1 MRIFADRLSE
11 HLAKHWHNCFLLF
24 GNEPLFVQ
32 ESRDAVIRH
41 AKQLGF
47 EEHHRFSVDNSIDW
61 NEVYD
66 CTQALSL
73 FSSKQII
80 ELTMPEGGVTA
91 SIAKQLAELAPTL
104 HEDIVLIIT
113 GTKLTRAQE
122 SAKWFKALSGCLV
135 SCNTPD
141 IKQLPQWVMR
151 RCRANQLT
159 PDGEAIQLLCQWH
172 EGNLFALSQSLEKL
186 GLIYPDGQLT
196 LLRVQESLSKHN
208 HFTVFHWIDALLE
221 GKAKRAHRVLSQLEA
236 EGIEATILLRTIQK
250 ELVQLAKMQAM
261 LSQSS
266 LGQVLDQFRVWQNK
280 KPLYSAALNRLSTEK
295 LRQNIQLL
303 SAIEVQA
310 KTQYEQSP
318 WPYLQQ
324 LSLNLSSADNGLS
337 LQP

>member
-1 MRIFADRLSE
+1 MRIFADRLVE
-11 HLAKHWHNCFLLF
+11 HLAKQWHHCFMLF

-32 ESRDAVIRH
+32 ESRDSIVKH

-47 EEHHRFSVDNSIDW
+47 EEHHRFSIDNSLDW

-80 ELTMPEGGVTA
+80 ELTVPESGINAGTA
-91 SIAKQLAELAPTL
+91 KHLAEIAPQL
-104 HEDIVLIIT
+104 HDDIVLIIT

-122 SAKWFKALSGCLV
+122 SAKWFKALNACLV

-151 RCRANQLT
+151 RCRANNLT
-159 PDGEAIQLLCQWH
+159 PDGEAVQLLCQWH

-186 GLIYPDGQLT
+186 GLLYPDGQLN
-196 LLRVQESLSKHN
+196 LIRVQESLSRHN
-208 HFTVFHWIDALLE
+208 HFTVFHWVDALLE
-221 GKAKRAHRVLSQLEA
+221 GKPKRAHRILTQLES
-236 EGIEATILLRTIQK
+236 EGVEATILLRTIQK
-250 ELVQLAKMQAM
+250 ELMQLSKMQQM
-261 LSQSS
+261 LRQSS
-266 LGQVLDQFRVWQNK
+266 IREVFDKFRIWQNK
-280 KPLYSAALNRLSTEK
+280 KPLYSAALNRLTPEK
-295 LRQNIQLL
+295 LHQAIQLL
-303 SAIEVQA
+303 TAIEIQV
-310 KTQYEQSP
+310 KTQYELSP

-324 LSLNLSSADNGLS
+324 LTLNLSSADNSLS

>member
-11 HLAKHWHNCFLLF
+11 HLAKQWHHCFLLF

-32 ESRDAVIRH
+32 ESRDAIIHH
-41 AKQLGF
+41 AKQQGF
-47 EEHHRFSVDNSIDW
+47 EEHHRFSVDNSLDW

-80 ELTMPEGGVTA
+80 ELTMPEAGVNA
-91 SIAKQLAELAPTL
+91 SIAKHLTEIALTL
-104 HEDIVLIIT
+104 HDDIVIVIT

-122 SAKWFKALSGCLV
+122 SAKWFKALNGCLV

-151 RCRANQLT
+151 RCRANQLS

-186 GLIYPDGQLT
+186 GLLYPDGQLT
-196 LLRVQESLSKHN
+196 LVRVQESLSRHN
-208 HFTVFHWIDALLE
+208 HFTVFHWVDALLE
-221 GKAKRAHRVLSQLEA
+221 GKPKRAHRVLTQLEA
-236 EGIEATILLRTIQK
+236 EGVEATILLRTVQK
-250 ELVQLAKMQAM
+250 ELIQLGKMQAM
-261 LSQSS
+261 LQQSS
-266 LGQVLDQFRVWQNK
+266 LSQVFDQFRIWQNK
-280 KPLYSAALNRLSTEK
+280 KPLYSAALNRLSPQR
-295 LRQNIQLL
+295 LRQSIQLL
-303 SAIEVQA
+303 SAIEVQV

-324 LSLNLSSADNGLS
+324 LTFNLSSADNGLS